1 LEPKILDYSFGS
13 WVRRRRKALDLTQQ
27 ELASR
32 VGCSVATIVKIE
44 SDERRPSRQIAEL
57 LGQHLQIPTEQ
68 QEQFLRV
75 ARKEKNVEA
84 LGEETTGVP
93 SRPVRS
99 SRIPP
104 SPGVL
109 LGREVELA
117 EIVRLVQEPHCRLLT
132 LTGPGGIGKT
142 HLAIHLGTMLANSGE
157 RLVAFISLAPVN
169 GREQTVTAIAD
180 ALGIVLYAASDRAE
194 QLISYLQDKDLI
206 LVLDNFEHLA
216 GDEECVDLIGEILR
230 GAYNLKLIATSRQ
243 PLQLQA
249 EWLFE
254 VQGLPVPKTENPEEL
269 MASSAVM
276 LFIQRASQAAIKFEP
291 TLDNLSV
298 IAQICELVEG
308 LPLGI
313 ELAAA
318 WVRTLSCREIAQE
331 IQNSMDFLAI
341 SRRDLPERH
350 RSMRATIEHSWKLL
364 TSEEQK
370 VLRRLSAFRG
380 GFTRQAAERVA
391 GASLADL
398 QALVSKSLVRRSES
412 GRYDIHELIHQY
424 ANDQLEK
431 DAAEFQETYTKHSN
445 YYADFLDGCGSALKG
460 AGRAHVVSE
469 LISDLPNIRQAWQ
482 WAASH
487 QQTQA
492 LSHAADTLFWLYES
506 RSNCREGVPLYGKA
520 VEGLQV
526 QAPASEEWQ
535 LALAQA
541 LCYQGYFL
549 FRQGRHPQGRDALKS
564 SLSILEE
571 IQDRDDKDYQMA
583 LSTTLAFL
591 GNVTSVMGDFA
602 EGDRLLQ
609 TALNM
614 KEQMSDLWGCAFCLR
629 QIGLA
634 AHYRGEYARATE
646 ALEKSLAISRQI
658 GNAWAIAAALNQLGL
673 DAIAQ
678 GNFEQA
684 HSYLQ
689 DGLERSQA
697 MEDRASIAFALDG
710 LGLVSAAQ
718 GNVADAHEF
727 FRSSIALLNEIGEQG
742 NLAQTLTHY
751 GYALLRIGELENA
764 HRHFLDA
771 IAVARRAEITPI
783 LLEALVGEA
792 KVRVEDGDLVAA
804 LAIAWRVSQHPSGS
818 YVTHSRA
825 EKLCAELRQSL
836 TTEEIQRAQEKYKT
850 IDAVMQIAV
859 DLAM

>member
-1 LEPKILDYSFGS
+1 MDYSFGS

-27 ELASR
+27 GLASR

-57 LGQHLQIPTEQ
+57 LGQHLQIPPEQ

-75 ARKEKNVEA
+75 ARKEKNVDT
-84 LGEETTGVP
+84 LGEEPIEVS
-93 SRPVRS
+93 SRHDLS

-117 EIVRLVQEPHCRLLT
+117 EITRLVQEPHCRLLT

-142 HLAIHLGTMLANSGE
+142 HLSIHLAYLIADSGPYP
-157 RLVAFISLAPVN
+157 VAFISLAPVI
-169 GREQTVTAIAD
+169 GREQAVTAIAD

-194 QLISYLQDKDLI
+194 QLISYLQDKELV

-216 GDEECVDLIGEILR
+216 GEPDCVDLVGDILR
-230 GAYNLKLIATSRQ
+230 GARKIKLIVTSRQ
-243 PLQLQA
+243 PLELQA

-254 VQGLPVPKTENPEEL
+254 VQGLPAPKTEDPEEL
-269 MASSAVM
+269 LASSAVM
-276 LFIQRASQAAIKFEP
+276 LFIQRAKQGAVKFEP
-291 TLDNLSV
+291 SQDNLSA

-318 WVRTLSCREIAQE
+318 WVRTLSCGEIAQE
-331 IQNSMDFLAI
+331 IQRSMDILAI

-364 TSEEQK
+364 TSAEQK
-370 VLRRLSAFRG
+370 VLRRLAAFRG
-380 GFTRQAAERVA
+380 GFTRQAAEFVA

-412 GRYDIHELIHQY
+412 GRFDMHELIHQY
-424 ANDQLEK
+424 AHDQLEK
-431 DAAEFQETYTKHSN
+431 EPAEFQETHTKHSD
-445 YYADFLDGCGSALKG
+445 YYADLLDSRGSALKG
-460 AGRAHVVSE
+460 ADRANVVFE

-487 QQTQA
+487 QQARA
-492 LSHAADTLFWLYES
+492 LSQAADTLFWLYES

-520 VEGLQV
+520 VEGLQIQV
-526 QAPASEEWQ
+526 PASKEWE

-549 FRQGRHPQGRDALKS
+549 FRQGRHPQGREALKS
-564 SLSILEE
+564 SLLILEE
-571 IQDRDDKDYQMA
+571 IRDRDSRNYQMA

-614 KEQMSDLWGCAFCLR
+614 KEQLGDLWGCAFCLR

-646 ALEKSLAISRQI
+646 ALEKSLAISREI
-658 GNAWAIAAALNQLGL
+658 GNPWAIAASLNQLGL
-673 DAIAQ
+673 DSIAQ
-678 GNFEQA
+678 GNFAQA
-684 HSYLQ
+684 RSYLQ

-718 GNVADAHEF
+718 GNANDAHEF
-727 FRSSIALLNEIGEQG
+727 FHRSIALLNEIGEQG

-751 GYALLRIGELENA
+751 GYALLRMGDLEAA
-764 HRHFLDA
+764 HQHFQDA
-771 IAVARRAEITPI
+771 LSVARRAEITPI

-792 KVRVEDGDLVAA
+792 KVRVEDGDPVSA
-804 LAIAWRVSQHPSGS
+804 LAIAWHVSQHPSGS

-825 EKLCAELRQSL
+825 EKLCSDLKQSL
-836 TTEEIQRAQEKYKT
+836 AADEIQRAHEKYKT
-850 IDAVMQIAV
+850 IDEVTQIALDV
-859 DLAM
+859 AT

>member
-1 LEPKILDYSFGS
+1 MDYSFGN
-13 WVRRRRKALDLTQQ
+13 WVRRKRKALDLTQQ
-27 ELASR
+27 ELADR

-44 SDERRPSRQIAEL
+44 SDERRPSRQIAKL
-57 LGQHLQIPTEQ
+57 LSQHLQIPPEQ
-68 QEQFLRV
+68 QEQFLKV
-75 ARKEKNVEA
+75 ARREKSVDT
-84 LGEETTGVP
+84 LGEETVTVL
-93 SRPVRS
+93 STKRVAS
-99 SRIPP
+99 HIPH
-104 SPGVL
+104 SPGAL
-109 LGREVELA
+109 LGREAELA
-117 EIVRLVQEPHCRLLT
+117 EITRLVQEPHCRLLT

-142 HLAIHLGTMLANSGE
+142 HLGIHLAASLVESGT
-157 RLVAFISLAPVN
+157 RPVAFVGLAPVN
-169 GREQTVTAIAD
+169 GREQVVTAIAD
-180 ALGIVLYAASDRAE
+180 ALGIVLYAASDRSE
-194 QLISYLQDKDLI
+194 QLILYLQDKELI

-216 GDEECVDLIGEILR
+216 GDPDCVDLVSDMLR
-230 GAYNLKLIATSRQ
+230 GAPNVKMIVTSRQ
-243 PLQLQA
+243 PLHLQA

-269 MASSAVM
+269 LASSAVM
-276 LFIQRASQAAIKFEP
+276 LFIQRAKQAAGKFEP
-291 TLDNLSV
+291 AQDNLSA
-298 IAQICELVEG
+298 IAQICELVDG

-331 IQNSMDFLAI
+331 IQRSMDFLAV

-364 TSEEQK
+364 TNEEQM

-380 GFTRQAAERVA
+380 GCTRQAAEYVV

-398 QALVSKSLVRRSES
+398 QALVTKSLIRRSES
-412 GRYDIHELIHQY
+412 GRYDMHELIHQY
-424 ANDQLEK
+424 ANDQLGK
-431 DAAEFQETYTKHSN
+431 AAAEFQETHTKHSD
-445 YYADFLDGCGSALKG
+445 YYAELLDSRGSALKG
-460 AGRAHVVSE
+460 PDRANVVSE
-469 LISDLPNIRQAWQ
+469 LISDLANIRQAWQ
-482 WAASH
+482 WAASR
-487 QQTQA
+487 QQTRA
-492 LSHAADTLFWLYES
+492 LSQAADTLFWLYES

-520 VEGLQV
+520 VEGLQI

-535 LALAQA
+535 LALGQA

-549 FRQGRHPQGRDALKS
+549 FRQGRHPQGREALKS

-571 IQDRDDKDYQMA
+571 IQDRDSRDYQMA

-591 GNVTSVMGDFA
+591 GNVISVMGDFA

-614 KEQMSDLWGCAFCLR
+614 KEQLDDLWGCAFCLR

-634 AHYRGEYARATE
+634 AHYRGEYVRATE
-646 ALEKSLAISRQI
+646 VLEKSLAISRKI
-658 GNAWAIAAALNQLGL
+658 GNPWAIAAALNQLGL
-673 DAIAQ
+673 DSIAQ

-684 HSYLQ
+684 RSYLQ

-718 GNVADAHEF
+718 GKVNEAHEF

-764 HRHFLDA
+764 HRNFLDA
-771 IAVARRAEITPI
+771 ISVARRAEIIPI

-792 KVRVEDGDLVAA
+792 KVRVEDGDPVSA

-825 EKLCAELRQSL
+825 EKLCSELQQRL
-836 TTEEIQRAQEKYKT
+836 TAEEIQRAQEKYKT
-850 IDAVMQIAV
+850 IDAVTQIAV
-859 DLAM
+859 DLAA